1 MEYLINLFT
10 SNEYL
15 ATMMIV
21 LPVVMLANTIMGMT
35 TGFLKFEFDW
45 KQLGRG
51 LIKSI
56 GFYFSIF
63 LMVVAAMIMPE
74 LGVELNGEIFTIVR
88 ALEFGILGAVLWYVG
103 DFFKKFIKV
112 LPSKVKVD
120 VEPIGVEELDYTR
133 EIEHLM
139 GE

>member
-1 MEYLINLFT
+1 MEHLINLFT

-74 LGVELNGEIFTIVR
+74 LGVELNGEIFTIIR

-103 DFFKKFIKV
+103 DFFKKFIKA